1 MKAISKYILAFIA
14 IISMQVQAQE
24 VNTLY
29 FLHNAPMRHTINPA
43 FQPHSRVYVLLPALG
58 YTTLG
63 VGNNALTMKDLIF
76 QDPTTGKTITALHPN
91 AEGQLWNKLPD
102 ILNINANMQL
112 NLLSFGAR
120 VAKEKGYFHLN
131 ISERIGMG
139 IGLPKNTFGPLL
151 GQSLNNINLNA
162 LNISASMYTEV
173 ALGYS
178 HTINDKWTVGG
189 KLKLV
194 LGHAYMR
201 GYFNEL
207 GMNSSQESTVL
218 RGDGNI
224 QLAGLINT
232 KMLEGFLDGS
242 GLPENYFPNQLIE
255 DFKPS
260 GIGGALDLGVTYKP
274 FKYLQVNASVTD
286 LGLIHWHKGGN
297 SFVTMDTTFNGLGDL
312 KYEDYTDQNGNF
324 QSDAFMEDLGENL
337 SQYMD
342 ALHIH
347 APENKPFSSMLTA
360 NLHVGVDAH
369 VWEERVG
376 VGIYS
381 RTRFYNSQV
390 SEEITFG
397 AAFRPFRCFNLAVSY
412 SLLNGHSSNVGAA
425 VSIAPYDGI
434 MLTVAA
440 DYIPMNFAG
449 YAVEG
454 QEILLPY
461 QTSYVNVAMGLAI
474 VVGTSKK
481 KAQNTISIQ

>member
-43 FQPHSRVYVLLPALG
+43 FQPHSKVYVLLPALG

-178 HTINDKWTVGG
+178 HAINDKWTVGG

-232 KMLEGFLDGS
+232 KMLEGFL
-242 GLPENYFPNQLIE
+242 QLYI
-255 DFKPS
+255 
-260 GIGGALDLGVTYKP
+260 L
-274 FKYLQVNASVTD
+274 SVT
-286 LGLIHWHKGGN
+286 L
-297 SFVTMDTTFNGLGDL
+297 
-312 KYEDYTDQNGNF
+312 
-324 QSDAFMEDLGENL
+324 
-337 SQYMD
+337 
-342 ALHIH
+342 
-347 APENKPFSSMLTA
+347 
-360 NLHVGVDAH
+360 
-369 VWEERVG
+369 
-376 VGIYS
+376 
-381 RTRFYNSQV
+381 
-390 SEEITFG
+390 
-397 AAFRPFRCFNLAVSY
+397 
-412 SLLNGHSSNVGAA
+412 
-425 VSIAPYDGI
+425 
-434 MLTVAA
+434 
-440 DYIPMNFAG
+440 
-449 YAVEG
+449 
-454 QEILLPY
+454 
-461 QTSYVNVAMGLAI
+461 
-474 VVGTSKK
+474 
-481 KAQNTISIQ
+481 